1 VIIIMNKKLLSIAV
15 AAGLASSSAH
25 AVVDLTVTPATGAVV
40 YASELTIGAGLNLTS
55 ATAHDTTVTAGFTVT
70 PADTR
75 YIRFDLTGATLTDA
89 TGLTITSGIAVTDVV
104 ETLSSGGTA
113 GDSFLIYSMAVA
125 ATKSLLPAHD
135 IVLTLPNLTIT
146 SPASMS
152 ITYSMFADATA
163 AVANDAA
170 TALAT
175 TSGTLASNAAA
186 TSVVNLA
193 TGAVAPGV
201 IDVTDSAKTFVGGV
215 ATTTLGTIS
224 LADSAT
230 AGLAADGATDV
241 THAVA
246 TNAGTLVVTGDFTAA
261 QDLTDGAPDG
271 TYTLANVFID
281 HATPFDCASSDN
293 AAATLTGSEATF
305 AAVMGTADSYALC
318 MTTNGVSTINE
329 GAYTA
334 VYTPTAV
341 AGYTVAASTTLTTAT
356 LAKNGSTAT
365 LNLALSPTGSYPSF
379 IRVSNTAAV
388 AGDVTITLINDDGLS
403 SGAFALASVAGQTT
417 SSLGARAST
426 GLLSMADLFAAAQV
440 ALPTFAIGTNSNKFR
455 VIVDGE
461 FGTIAAQSVTTSVDG
476 NSFTT
481 F

>member
-1 VIIIMNKKLLSIAV
+1 M
-15 AAGLASSSAH
+15 
-25 AVVDLTVTPATGAVV
+25 
-40 YASELTIGAGLNLTS
+40 Y
-55 ATAHDTTVTAGFTVT
+55 
-70 PADTR
+70 
-75 YIRFDLTGATLTDA
+75 
-89 TGLTITSGIAVTDVV
+89 
-104 ETLSSGGTA
+104 
-113 GDSFLIYSMAVA
+113 
-125 ATKSLLPAHD
+125 
-135 IVLTLPNLTIT
+135 
-146 SPASMS
+146 
-152 ITYSMFADATA
+152 ADATA
-163 AVANDAA
+163 AVANDAT

-175 TSGTLASNAAA
+175 TTGSIGGNGAA
-186 TSVVNLA
+186 TSVANLA
-193 TGAVAPGV
+193 VGATAPGV
-201 IDVTDSAKTFVGGV
+201 IDVTDSATSFVGDV
-215 ATTTLGTIS
+215 ATTILGTIA

-230 AGLAADGATDV
+230 AGVAADGATDV

-261 QDLTDGAPDG
+261 QDLTAGAPDG
-271 TYTLANVFID
+271 TYTLANVFLDSAGGID
-281 HATPFDCASSDN
+281 CGSSESVS
-293 AAATLTGSEATF
+293 ATLTGSEATF
-305 AAVMGTADSYALC
+305 AGVMGTGGNYGIC

-403 SGAFALASVAGQTT
+403 SGAFALSSVAGQTT

-426 GLLSMADLFAAAQV
+426 SLLSMADLFAAAQV

-476 NSFTT
+476 NSFST